1 MQAVHTS
8 APADFLPGLGAGALP
23 RHYGDAAHWRQVA
36 LAASEHGETA
46 LALRCWQH
54 VLRLQ
59 PEARDAE
66 FHIACCQAVAGQ
78 REHAAETFGRLAC
91 DTALRPELRGRALRL
106 ARLLDVERL

>member
-1 MQAVHTS
+1 MQAVQAS
-8 APADFLPGLGAGALP
+8 APSDFLPSLGAGALP
-23 RHYGDAAHWRQVA
+23 RHYGDVSHWRQVA
-36 LAASEHGETA
+36 LAASDQGETA

-78 REHAAETFGRLAC
+78 REHAAEAFGRLAC
-91 DTALRPELRGRALRL
+91 DTGLHPELRGRALRL
-106 ARLLDVERL
+106 ARLLDAESL